1 MGSAQR
7 AILLTAAVIFG
18 AFGIT
23 AFVFRRMDVSQ
34 ETLSIVGG
42 VAAYVFLAAVVVIM
56 LRAWRVRGTDPAEE
70 AVAFVRRHPLVIA
83 AVGVPPSVGEPVGEI
98 PADARASQA
107 NLDVVVSGPD
117 GLARVDLVM
126 ARIGRRWEVVS
137 ATLVSE
143 GESVS
148 LREGPVV

>member
-7 AILLTAAVIFG
+7 AIMLTAAVIFG

-34 ETLSIVGG
+34 GTLSIVGG
-42 VAAYVFLAAVVVIM
+42 GAAYLFLAAVVVIL

-70 AVAFVRRHPLVIA
+70 AVAFVRRHPLVVA
-83 AVGVPPSVGEPVGEI
+83 TVGVPPSVGEPEGEI
-98 PADARASQA
+98 PAGAGASQA
-107 NLDVVVSGPD
+107 NLDVIVSGPD
-117 GLARVDLVM
+117 GLARVDLAM
-126 ARIGRRWEVVS
+126 ARMGRRWEVVS

-148 LREGPVV
+148 LLEGPVA

>member
-7 AILLTAAVIFG
+7 AIMLTAAAIFG
-18 AFGIT
+18 AFGVT
-23 AFVFRRMDVSQ
+23 AFIFRRMDVSQ

-42 VAAYVFLAAVVVIM
+42 VAAYLFLAAVVVIM
-56 LRAWRVRGTDPAEE
+56 LRAWRVRGTDPREE
-70 AVAFVRRHPLVIA
+70 AVAFVRRHPLVVA
-83 AVGVPPSVGEPVGEI
+83 AVGVPPSVGEPEGDI
-98 PADARASQA
+98 PEGDGAAQA

-126 ARIGRRWEVVS
+126 ARMGRRWEVVS